1 MWQSESFDGGR
12 TWTEAHPTL
21 MWCHPPHLIQL
32 RSGAVLN
39 TYSWRRPPFGQRAC
53 LSYDVGETWDVANEM
68 VIRDD
73 ALNWD
78 LGYPA
83 SAELPDGTILTVC
96 YQVAESGQKP
106 VALWT
111 RFRFSTV

>member
-1 MWQSESFDGGR
+1 L
-12 TWTEAHPTL
+12 AP
-21 MWCHPPHLIQL
+21 HPPHLIQL

-53 LSYDVGETWDVANEM
+53 VSYDEGHTWDVAHEI

-73 ALNWD
+73 APDAD

-83 SAELPDGTILTVC
+83 SVELPDGTILTVH
-96 YQVAESGQKP
+96 YQVAEPGQKP
-106 VALWT
+106 VALWS
-111 RFRFSTV
+111 RFRFSTA